1 MAMLKLLGGAVPIV
15 AFLVASGSVIADR
28 STNYVS
34 VDAEVFRID
43 RLCGFNTSETV
54 NGKVVKTEKTRK
66 SCNTTDEFSKIRQN
80 PDSPSMRVDGEST
93 VHVVFTSPLD
103 QTQHTSTLQFN
114 GEDREFYAL
123 KAHDK
128 IKILVNKKD
137 PNKITQ

>member
-1 MAMLKLLGGAVPIV
+1 MLKLLGGAVPVV
-15 AFLVASGSVIADR
+15 AFLVAGGSVIADR

-34 VDAEVFRID
+34 VEGEVFRID

-80 PDSPSMRVDGEST
+80 PDNPSMRVDGEAT
-93 VHVVFTSPLD
+93 IHVAYTSPID
-103 QTQHTSTLQFN
+103 QMQLTSTLEFD

-128 IKILVNKKD
+128 VKILVNKKD
-137 PNKITQ
+137 PTKITL